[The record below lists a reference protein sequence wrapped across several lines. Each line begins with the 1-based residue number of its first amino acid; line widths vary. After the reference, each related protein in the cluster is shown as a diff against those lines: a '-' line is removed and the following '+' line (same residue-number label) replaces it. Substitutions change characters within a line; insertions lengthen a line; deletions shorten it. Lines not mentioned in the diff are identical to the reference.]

1 MDRELN
7 MGSVFVGFFE
17 FLFMEIWFYFGN
29 VLGNLNFF
37 GCYLFNIFM
46 INLYLMFMD
55 LLFMMGGL
63 FSVVRLMGG
72 DLNDNL

>member
-17 FLFMEIWFYFGN
+17 FFFMEIWFYFGN
-29 VLGNLNFF
+29 VLSNLNFF